1 MAGHL
6 LRLPVNQRCT
16 STDLPLERT
25 LGDAKVFKK
34 ALTIWQMH
42 HLTGGDWRDTVQIAG
57 IDHVTHLY
65 DVSADDPDYYFLRR
79 QCDVSPLSTD
89 IPLRHLPLHEF
100 TQAGTGQCHIAGLIA
115 TKSKARPVFQEV
127 AFIIDHVY
135 CRYKRLLCPV
145 SDEAGEI
152 SEIFSTVNL
161 EESRVVPRLVGDAS
175 ACDGDQIRAGR
186 GISPSR
192 ITANKRH
199 FHLVSVL
206 DR

>member
-25 LGDAKVFKK
+25 LGEAKVFEK

-42 HLTGGDWRDTVQIAG
+42 RLTGGDWRDTVQIAG

-65 DVSADDPDYYFLRR
+65 DVTADDPGNYFLAR
-79 QCDVSPLSTD
+79 QRDVSPLSTD
-89 IPLRHLPLHEF
+89 IPLRHLPLREF
-100 TQAGTGQCHIAGLIA
+100 TQAGTGQCHIAGLVA

-127 AFIIDHVY
+127 AFIINHVY

-145 SDEAGEI
+145 SDETGQI

-161 EESRVVPRLVGDAS
+161 ENSRVVPRLVGDAG
-175 ACDGDQIRAGR
+175 ACDGDQVRAGSS
-186 GISPSR
+186 ISSSR
-192 ITANKRH
+192 IAANKRD